1 MSVLE
6 SFAVLR
12 AGERKD
18 ILAAVGRGDRD
29 RGGAMRSLDGN
40 KARAGCFVSFLG
52 AQRRAGTEPTAT
64 LRAIG
69 RLFGHESAVVT
80 ARMFLSS
87 HDVADLGDVL
97 SELWAR
103 TSPAEVNA
111 VFGQLGDGGELF
123 RADDAPECQYL
134 KKVAVGRLVTSVR
147 ELLAGNFQLLC
158 DRVQTVEVMAYNINT
173 LKRTLGSYREQRTD
187 DALLLVQQ
195 RLDRLLDAPLL
206 PALFKYHDT
215 VQDVAT
221 RLGKRVELRISG
233 DSSIAVPRDEIYV
246 LQEALVHMLRNALDH
261 GIEPPG
267 VRVTAGKSEIGIIG
281 LDCACDDG
289 VTTVQIHDDGRGIDP
304 DQVGRRVVELG
315 LRTAEEVAALSRE
328 ETVRLVLLPHLS
340 TAAVVSDISG
350 RGIGMDVVATNLAK
364 IGARLDIHT
373 EVGRGTEMTITLRA
387 YHD

>member
-1 MSVLE
+1 M
-6 SFAVLR
+6 
-12 AGERKD
+12 
-18 ILAAVGRGDRD
+18 I
-29 RGGAMRSLDGN
+29 
-40 KARAGCFVSFLG
+40 
-52 AQRRAGTEPTAT
+52 
-64 LRAIG
+64 
-69 RLFGHESAVVT
+69 
-80 ARMFLSS
+80 
-87 HDVADLGDVL
+87 
-97 SELWAR
+97 
-103 TSPAEVNA
+103 
-111 VFGQLGDGGELF
+111 
-123 RADDAPECQYL
+123 
-134 KKVAVGRLVTSVR
+134 KK
-147 ELLAGNFQLLC
+147 F
-158 DRVQTVEVMAYNINT
+158 I
-173 LKRTLGSYREQRTD
+173 
-187 DALLLVQQ
+187 
-195 RLDRLLDAPLL
+195 DRLLGKSPTGGRS
-206 PALFKYHDT
+206 P
-215 VQDVAT
+215 
-221 RLGKRVELRISG
+221 LGKRVELRISG
-233 DSSIAVPRDEIYV
+233 DSSIAVPRDELYV
-246 LQEALVHMLRNALDH
+246 LQDALVHMLRNALDH